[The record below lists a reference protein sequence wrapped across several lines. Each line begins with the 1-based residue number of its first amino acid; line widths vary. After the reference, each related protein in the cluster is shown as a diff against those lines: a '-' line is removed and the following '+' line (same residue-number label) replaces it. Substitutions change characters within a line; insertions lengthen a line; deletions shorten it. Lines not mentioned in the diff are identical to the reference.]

1 MISPRQRRTLR
12 RFATVFLL
20 ANTPVAV
27 QAAQVDDK
35 PVMASAPGTNVDRAP
50 TLTVERY
57 PEDWSHL
64 ARIGEGAG
72 RWTEPLKYIPL
83 REDGAVYLTTGM
95 EARSRYEAYQNT
107 NWGSAPDDGYAWHRF
122 MPYADL
128 HAGSIRVFAQPIVTA
143 ISGAHSRPRTPVDTT
158 GADMLQA
165 FAEVEAEVAEGTTL
179 RVSVGR
185 KLLSLGAGRFVS
197 TRYGPG
203 IPQAFDG
210 VDATVKGPRREVTAF
225 YLRPVDTSP
234 DDFDD
239 RGSRQK
245 STWGFYT
252 THWLGGGRSFGVDAY
267 YLGLRD
273 RKAVYDQG
281 AGKHII
287 HTFGTRAFGD
297 TGSWHWNV
305 EAAVQRGTF
314 AGQRSLAWGVATE
327 IGYRFATAPLRPALH
342 LAADIVSGD
351 RDRDD
356 SRLGT
361 FNPMFPNGKFLG
373 ALTPVGPRNLV
384 HVKPSFAIHP
394 RADMA
399 VSLAGAAFWRQSTD
413 DGVYSVPGQLLR
425 GGSESD
431 ARFIGKQL
439 ELAIAW
445 QATPELNL
453 SASASVFDPG
463 SFIRDTGSSRPIR
476 MVSAMANFRF

>member
-1 MISPRQRRTLR
+1 MRRLI
-12 RFATVFLL
+12 AVCLL
-20 ANTPVAV
+20 ANIAVAS
-27 QAAQVDDK
+27 QAAQLDEKRVT
-35 PVMASAPGTNVDRAP
+35 ASAGTTNADRAP

-57 PEDWSHL
+57 LEDWSHL
-64 ARIGEGAG
+64 ARTGEQTG
-72 RWTEPLKYIPL
+72 RWTEGFKYIPL
-83 REDGAVYLTTGM
+83 REDGAIYVTTGM
-95 EARSRYEAYQNT
+95 EARSRYEAYQNV
-107 NWGSAPDDGYAWHRF
+107 NWGAGPDDGYVWHRF

-143 ISGAHSRPRTPVDTT
+143 LSGAHGRPRTPVDST

-165 FAEVEAEVAEGTTL
+165 FAEVEADLAEGTSL

-203 IPQAFDG
+203 IPQGFDG
-210 VDATVKGPRREVTAF
+210 VDATVTGATRQVRAF
-225 YLRPVDTSP
+225 YLRPVDTAKG
-234 DDFDD
+234 DFDD
-239 RGSRQK
+239 RASRQK
-245 STWGFYT
+245 SAWGIYT
-252 THWLGGGRSFGVDAY
+252 THWLDGGRSFGVDAY

-281 AGKHII
+281 TGNHII

-297 TGSWHWNV
+297 TGSWHWNL

-314 AGQRSLAWGVATE
+314 AGRRSLAWGIATE
-327 IGYRFATAPLRPALH
+327 VGYRFSTTPLRPTLH
-342 LAADIVSGD
+342 LAADMVSGD
-351 RDRDD
+351 RHRDD

-373 ALTPVGPRNLV
+373 ALTPIGPRNLI
-384 HVKPSFAIHP
+384 HAKPSAAIHP
-394 RADMA
+394 RPDMQI
-399 VSLAGAAFWRQSTD
+399 SLAGASFWRQSTD

-425 GGSESD
+425 SGAGSD

-445 QATPELNL
+445 QATPEFNL

-476 MVSAMANFRF
+476 MVSTMANFRF